1 MLRGWEE
8 KLITVEV
15 NCGFLAKHTEP
26 AYLSLRVAS
35 TFHRSD
41 TQTLG
46 YELDATYSAKQFLQ
60 NTGLYREPLDRN
72 TKKEVSIGK

>member
-35 TFHRSD
+35 TFRYVD
-41 TQTLG
+41 TRL
-46 YELDATYSAKQFLQ
+46 
-60 NTGLYREPLDRN
+60 
-72 TKKEVSIGK
+72 